1 MKQLLIDMM
10 GAMMPFMKTPVL
22 IGGGLVVV
30 GLLLLAA
37 KLFSGRGPGLGVVA
51 WVLVALGVFYVICQL
66 MGMYLGM
73 VPTIN
78 FGDPRK
84 FEFRTVE
91 FWKIGAIFLASGAV
105 YLFAA
110 KRK

>member
-10 GAMMPFMKTPVL
+10 GAMMPYMKTPVL
-22 IGGGLVVV
+22 IGGGLAVL
-30 GLLLLAA
+30 GLLLLAGR
-37 KLFSGRGPGLGVVA
+37 LFAGKGPALGGVA
-51 WVLVALGVFYVICQL
+51 WILIALGVFYVICQL
-66 MGMYLGM
+66 LGMYLGM
-73 VPTIN
+73 APTIN

-91 FWKIGAIFLASGAV
+91 FWKIGAVFLFSGGV

-110 KRK
+110 KRR